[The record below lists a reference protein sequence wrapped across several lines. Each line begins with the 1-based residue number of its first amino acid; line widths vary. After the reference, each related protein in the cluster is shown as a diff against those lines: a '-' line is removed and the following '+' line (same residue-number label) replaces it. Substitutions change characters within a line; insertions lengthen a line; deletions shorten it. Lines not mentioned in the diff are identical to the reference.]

1 MTDKEREEYR
11 ELVIDAVK
19 ALKIDYEDFIGYTF
33 SDDPTVWLKNI
44 HTVFL
49 DTYTYSK
56 LTNDN
61 ERANL
66 VLELYKKL
74 VDTYFEIEKEDK
86 VEQ

>member
-1 MTDKEREEYR
+1 MTKEEYR

-33 SDDPTVWLKNI
+33 SDDPKVWLKNI

-74 VDTYFEIEKEDK
+74 VDAYFELEKEDK